1 VLHSRDDPIIPLDC
15 VPIEECYA
23 NKNIITAITR
33 RGAHVCFFMGN
44 KGERRWYTHAS
55 AEFLL
60 NALELL

>member
-1 VLHSRDDPIIPLDC
+1 VLHSRDDPIIPFDC